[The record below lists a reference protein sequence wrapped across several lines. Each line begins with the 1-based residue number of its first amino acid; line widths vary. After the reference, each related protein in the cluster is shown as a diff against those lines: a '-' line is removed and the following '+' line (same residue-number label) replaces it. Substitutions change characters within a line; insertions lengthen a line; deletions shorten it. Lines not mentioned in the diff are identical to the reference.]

1 MKKVFLLIVLIGA
14 VSFMETA
21 NAQIRKIPAE
31 VTNAFAEKYNDAKN
45 VEWKDNLSAFIASF
59 EQDGEQYEA
68 KFNKKGKWQST
79 EKQVEISDLPGTVN
93 DGFEKSKYAEWEVKS
108 VYEIEL
114 PGDVKQYRVRVAKS
128 DIQQKN
134 LLFNEKGKLLKDNL
148 TL

>member
-1 MKKVFLLIVLIGA
+1 MKKICVMMIVFAAGFA
-14 VSFMETA
+14 FNT

-31 VTNAFAEKYNDAKN
+31 VTNAFAEKYGDAKN
-45 VEWKDNLSAFIASF
+45 VEWKDNLSVFVAGF
-59 EQDGEQYEA
+59 EQDGERYEA

-79 EKQVEISDLPGTVN
+79 EKPIAINDLPGVVN
-93 DGFEKSKYAEWEVKS
+93 DGFEKSKYAEWEVRS

-114 PGDVKQYRVRVAKS
+114 PADVKQYRLRVAKS

-134 LLFNEKGKLLKDNL
+134 LLFNEEGKLLKDNL